1 MICYEDPAPVT
12 RFNPGLPEEADRVL
26 AKALEK
32 DTALR
37 HRDMASLL
45 ADLRKLKDRLAIPS
59 AAQTPRISAKP
70 VPPLAPRSHPRR
82 RTLALAGFVLAAI
95 LLIALWMAWRGPRND
110 AVNLTPSIV
119 VMPIEESGGDKQAQ
133 AMAEAVTGSLIVNL
147 SKISGFRVI
156 SRKSAES
163 LRTQKLSPHEIA
175 SRMPVDYV
183 VEGSLARSGARSRLT
198 VQMVRTADDTN
209 LWAENFEFDSA
220 WEDVLKVQ
228 QQVAERVVRQI
239 RMYLDPADLT
249 ALRRTTNTNVAA
261 YEEYARGHYSVIKA
275 KYTLLPENVAESE
288 HFLKHAAELDPKFVL
303 PHVELANLYLG
314 LVYPSPPNRDELLK
328 RARSSLDRALN
339 LDPQNAAAHYL
350 LGFWHLENQE
360 PRKALELCR
369 RAVALA
375 PNDSEAYYYLAMV
388 YSAMG
393 FYESA
398 LVTQE
403 EAIRRDSFNLVHY
416 NARVRFLVAL
426 DRLEE
431 ATRFLDVEREVDPS
445 SIVPSFGLAAIQLR
459 RGSLDEFLK
468 TWEALAPARANP
480 PAAWGTLAEAA
491 RALVAALR
499 GDFGPGRRLVNN
511 PQPLR
516 YRQAEYVLLLPAVM
530 GDAKLTKSLVR
541 ESSEYYNYRWLVT
554 NPVMAKVVEASEYR
568 DLRTELREKWDRDV
582 REVGSSLPVMPPQLP
597 PP

>member
-1 MICYEDPAPVT
+1 M
-12 RFNPGLPEEADRVL
+12 R
-26 AKALEK
+26 
-32 DTALR
+32 
-37 HRDMASLL
+37 
-45 ADLRKLKDRLAIPS
+45 
-59 AAQTPRISAKP
+59 
-70 VPPLAPRSHPRR
+70 
-82 RTLALAGFVLAAI
+82 
-95 LLIALWMAWRGPRND
+95 
-110 AVNLTPSIV
+110 VNLTPSIV

-328 RARSSLDRALN
+328 RARSSLDRHSISILRTQRRITCWASGIWRTKN
-339 LDPQNAAAHYL
+339 PGRPSNCAAAPWL
-350 LGFWHLENQE
+350 WRLTTLRPTITWRWCTQRWVSMN
-360 PRKALELCR
+360 R
-369 RAVALA
+369 R
-375 PNDSEAYYYLAMV
+375 S
-388 YSAMG
+388 
-393 FYESA
+393 
-398 LVTQE
+398 
-403 EAIRRDSFNLVHY
+403 
-416 NARVRFLVAL
+416 
-426 DRLEE
+426 
-431 ATRFLDVEREVDPS
+431 
-445 SIVPSFGLAAIQLR
+445 
-459 RGSLDEFLK
+459 
-468 TWEALAPARANP
+468 
-480 PAAWGTLAEAA
+480 
-491 RALVAALR
+491 
-499 GDFGPGRRLVNN
+499 
-511 PQPLR
+511 
-516 YRQAEYVLLLPAVM
+516 
-530 GDAKLTKSLVR
+530 
-541 ESSEYYNYRWLVT
+541 
-554 NPVMAKVVEASEYR
+554 
-568 DLRTELREKWDRDV
+568 
-582 REVGSSLPVMPPQLP
+582 
-597 PP
+597 